1 MQAKEHFYCR
11 LLKAVRIGLWLA
23 AALAATVASTQA
35 CAAENRFQEL
45 VNQVPWSANAVAILN
60 MEKAKNSPMGQRENW
75 KGQLEKAF
83 EDGVARVPPHAT
95 RFILASQIDL
105 ESFEPVW
112 EAAVMDF
119 DQAMPLDEIAK
130 VRGGDLEMIEGVRA
144 IVRPGGTF
152 ILQGDPKMASAIGPV
167 DRQAVVR
174 WLRQSH
180 GQSPAVLSPY
190 LQQAATY
197 SDQAGS
203 EIIMVIDLDGAL
215 SSERVAKYLEGKK
228 ELLNQWKADYRELAR
243 MLSAVTGV
251 RIGVKLGTT
260 ASAKVVVDLRVDASA
275 ISAFAKP
282 LLLEVLADRGLWI
295 EDLNSWKAEVK
306 GREVSLAGS
315 LSKDGLRRL
324 LTLLQPPAQA
334 DSATDSPQPT
344 SPGELSTLQ
353 LKASQA
359 HFKAVTAMFNDLKQ
373 DTRSSKSISQT
384 QLWFDKYAK
393 RIERLPILNVDKE
406 LVDYSG
412 WVAQELRSIR
422 RSPLHG
428 HPDAT
433 GGQPDDLRRRRG
445 LCGRL
450 GRCQCL
456 WCCRWYDLQ
465 PLRGLQGVAVA
476 TQRPEGARV
485 GHDRHERPPD
495 SRPNHQGH
503 GGHAA
508 QNDVEVPGR
517 VLEHR
522 GIWSEMSSAISTIW
536 CVARLEERRP
546 ERGTTLREREL

>member
-1 MQAKEHFYCR
+1 
-11 LLKAVRIGLWLA
+11 
-23 AALAATVASTQA
+23 
-35 CAAENRFQEL
+35 
-45 VNQVPWSANAVAILN
+45 
-60 MEKAKNSPMGQRENW
+60 
-75 KGQLEKAF
+75 
-83 EDGVARVPPHAT
+83 
-95 RFILASQIDL
+95 
-105 ESFEPVW
+105 
-112 EAAVMDF
+112 
-119 DQAMPLDEIAK
+119 
-130 VRGGDLEMIEGVRA
+130 
-144 IVRPGGTF
+144 
-152 ILQGDPKMASAIGPV
+152 MASAIGPV

-412 WVAQELRSIR
+412 WVAQELR
-422 RSPLHG
+422 
-428 HPDAT
+428 
-433 GGQPDDLRRRRG
+433 Q
-445 LCGRL
+445 
-450 GRCQCL
+450 
-456 WCCRWYDLQ
+456 
-465 PLRGLQGVAVA
+465 
-476 TQRPEGARV
+476 
-485 GHDRHERPPD
+485 
-495 SRPNHQGH
+495 HQ
-503 GGHAA
+503 A
-508 QNDVEVPGR
+508 
-517 VLEHR
+517 
-522 GIWSEMSSAISTIW
+522 
-536 CVARLEERRP
+536 
-546 ERGTTLREREL
+546 